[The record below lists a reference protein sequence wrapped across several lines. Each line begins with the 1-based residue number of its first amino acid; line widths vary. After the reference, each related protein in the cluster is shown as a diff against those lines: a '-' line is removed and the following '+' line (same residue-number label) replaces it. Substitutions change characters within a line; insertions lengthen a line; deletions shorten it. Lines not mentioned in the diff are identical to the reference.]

1 MRTYVLAMRTHI
13 AASKVAAIIV
23 PFIVLLAAL
32 EVSSVVEMA
41 IVPLVEI
48 LGWE

>member
-1 MRTYVLAMRTHI
+1 MRTYVLAMRTYI
-13 AASKVAAIIV
+13 VSSKVAALIV
-23 PFIVLLAAL
+23 PFVVLMAAL